1 VNIQMLIDQMKNRVD
16 LRKHVTRWEVIP
28 ARPARYTPYPDQLHP
43 DLVRVL
49 HSRGIEQ
56 LYTHQGTAV
65 ESVLAGDSVVTVTPT
80 ASGKTMC
87 YNLPVLHTVMEDP
100 SARALYIFPTKALAY
115 DQLTEIHRWVEELGH
130 DIKAHTYDGDTPAS
144 ARQAIRRAGHIVVT
158 NPDMLHQ
165 AILPHHTKWVKLFEN
180 LRYIVIDE
188 LHAYRGVFGSHFANV
203 LRRLRRICRHYGSDP
218 QFVCSSA
225 TIANAKEFAEKLTGV
240 SMTLVDNNGAPADE
254 KHFVFYNPPVVNPAL
269 GIRRSSV
276 LEARKLAEELI
287 KNDIQTIVFARSR
300 VRVEVLLTY
309 LQESLPQGV
318 RGYRGGYLPTQRREI
333 EKGLRDGS
341 IRGVVSTNA
350 LELGIDIGQLEACVI
365 CGYPG
370 SIASTWQQ
378 AGRAGR
384 RQGKSLTVMIAS
396 SNPLDQYVIE
406 HPEYFLKQTPEH
418 ALVQPDNLVILV
430 NHIKCAAYELPFE
443 EGEEFGVATTG
454 EILDFLAEERI
465 LHRVGDRWYWMDQS
479 FPAKEISLRS
489 AAQENFIIIDIS
501 QTGNHRVLGEVDRFS
516 APTLIH
522 EEAIYLH
529 EGVQYQVEKLDYEEK
544 KAYVRQVNVDY
555 YTDANLAVQ
564 LRVLEI
570 EREQREGGHAR
581 SMGEVTVNALV
592 TLFKKIK
599 FGTHENIGSGPV
611 HLPEEEMHTTAY
623 WLTLEHPD
631 VQEFSREELQSGL
644 VGVSNVLSH
653 LAPLY
658 LMCDPRDLGVAA
670 QVKAVHTKKPTVFLY
685 DKYPGGV
692 GLSEKLFDL
701 HYELLTTAH
710 SHVEGC
716 PCEDGCP
723 SCVGPAEETGSKGK
737 RLTLALL
744 EMMVQPQ
751 PR

>member
-1 VNIQMLIDQMKNRVD
+1 MNIQMLIDQMKNRVD
-16 LRKHVTRWEVIP
+16 FRKHVTRWEVIP

-49 HSRGIEQ
+49 QSRGIEQ

-80 ASGKTMC
+80 ASGKTLC

-100 SARALYIFPTKALAY
+100 STRALYIFPTKALAY

-218 QFVCSSA
+218 QFICSSA

-309 LQESLPQGV
+309 LQDVLPQGV

-384 RQGKSLTVMIAS
+384 RQGKSLTVLIAS

-489 AAQENFIIIDIS
+489 AAQENFVIIDIS

-564 LRVLEI
+564 LRVLDI
-570 EREQREGGHAR
+570 EREQREDGHAR

-631 VQEFSREELQSGL
+631 VQDFSREELQSGL

-670 QVKAVHTKKPTVFLY
+670 QVKAVHSKKPTVFLY

-723 SCVGPAEETGSKGK
+723 SCVGPAEETGGKGK

-744 EMMVQPQ
+744 EMMMQPQ